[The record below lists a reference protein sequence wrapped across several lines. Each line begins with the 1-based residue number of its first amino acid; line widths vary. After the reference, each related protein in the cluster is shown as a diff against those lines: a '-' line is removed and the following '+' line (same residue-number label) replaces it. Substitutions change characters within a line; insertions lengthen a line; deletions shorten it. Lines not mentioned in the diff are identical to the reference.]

1 MALSQ
6 RSPCC
11 LPLQFLGS
19 TGDTQDTPSFLLFLI
34 LTHFKSRLSS
44 EFFIC
49 NRTGKQSRRRIFK
62 HAPGIK
68 NRNRIKRLWLEKKL
82 ARGDKPF
89 WQFKL
94 CFLTTVKPG
103 SEVFFLKYSFFF
115 FLCVFF
121 LCSLPLFY
129 GSGKWARR
137 KNLVWWEDLWIIFHH
152 TNSYKLSFGLIVTI
166 TPNAICCEAMAAIKN
181 SEGQLWTNTLLPP

>member
-115 FLCVFF
+115 FFMCVFSLFSTALLRKWKMSKKEKPGLVGGPLNHFSPYKF
-121 LCSLPLFY
+121 L
-129 GSGKWARR
+129 
-137 KNLVWWEDLWIIFHH
+137 
-152 TNSYKLSFGLIVTI
+152 
-166 TPNAICCEAMAAIKN
+166 
-181 SEGQLWTNTLLPP
+181 